1 MKNDVSLCLRSFAE
15 QIGGVVQ
22 RAEGVAKS
30 LRSSEI
36 RLLFLPFSP
45 QSGESGNPSVPLGHL
60 PYNSAMLRD
69 RGGHSFA

>member
-15 QIGGVVQ
+15 QIGGVAQ

-36 RLLFLPFSP
+36 QLLFRPFSP
-45 QSGESGNPSVPLGHL
+45 KSGECGNPSVTP
-60 PYNSAMLRD
+60 
-69 RGGHSFA
+69 